1 MLDEAL
7 FAILF
12 DASLGIIQW
21 VLILRF
27 TYGIFLPE
35 NSRLLGVNHIN
46 KLTDPIISLFS
57 FITHDLVIRR
67 VRPLTAAFYIL
78 IIRFYVLPTIF
89 GYDIDGM
96 QSLSLEAFSLQLLEM
111 IS

>member
-35 NSRLLGVNHIN
+35 NSRFLGVNHIN